1 MLKITNLSKRYGTS
15 TVKSVDNLSIELKPG
30 EVFGF
35 LGPNGAGKSTTIKS
49 IVGILP
55 FEEGKIEICGVN
67 LVKNPL
73 KAKHNIGYVPDNHAV
88 FERLTGRE
96 YVNHIA
102 NLYDVPVKQ
111 MEEVSDYYVKLFRL
125 EHAFDNP
132 IKSYSHGMKQ
142 KISVIAAL
150 VHKPKL
156 WILDEPLTGLDPQSA
171 YQLKAAMRKHA
182 DEGNT
187 VFFSSHILD
196 VVENLCDRACI
207 IKKGQL
213 QGLYDLHEM
222 KEKNESLEE
231 IFMKTISDDSNFV
244 PLNTKAKKPVE
255 ETEEK
260 AEAKTETEEKVEK
273 EAKETKSTKQ
283 TKETGK
289 EKLKKL
295 SKKLDEKKSS
305 K

>member
-1 MLKITNLSKRYGTS
+1 MLKITNLTKTYGNS
-15 TVKSVDNLSIELKPG
+15 GVKSVDNLSLELKPG

-35 LGPNGAGKSTTIKS
+35 LGPNGSGKSTTIKS

-55 FEEGKIEICGVN
+55 FEKGEIEICGIN

-73 KAKHNIGYVPDNHAV
+73 KAKENIGYVSDNHAM

-96 YVNHIA
+96 YINHIA
-102 NLYDVPVKQ
+102 NLYNVDVNQ
-111 MEEVSDYYVKLFRL
+111 TEEISDYYVKLFKL

-150 VHKPKL
+150 IHKPKL
-156 WILDEPLTGLDPQSA
+156 WILDEPITGLDPQSA
-171 YQLKAAMRKHA
+171 YQLKLAMRKHA

-196 VVENLCDRACI
+196 VVENLCDRVCI

-213 QGLYDLHEM
+213 LGLYDLHNL
-222 KEKNESLEE
+222 KEDDKSLEE
-231 IFMKTISDDSNFV
+231 LFMEAIDGNEFLKTQQKSN
-244 PLNTKAKKPVE
+244 KYK
-255 ETEEK
+255 
-260 AEAKTETEEKVEK
+260 
-273 EAKETKSTKQ
+273 
-283 TKETGK
+283 
-289 EKLKKL
+289 
-295 SKKLDEKKSS
+295 SKK
-305 K
+305 

>member
-1 MLKITNLSKRYGTS
+1 MLKIKNLSKRYGNS
-15 TVKSVDNLSIELKPG
+15 PVKSVDNLSLELKPG

-55 FEEGKIEICGVN
+55 FEEGQITICGVDIH
-67 LVKNPL
+67 KNPL
-73 KAKHNIGYVPDNHAV
+73 KAKSFIGYVSDNHAV

-102 NLYDVPVKQ
+102 NLYGVPVKQ
-111 MEEVSDYYVKLFRL
+111 REEISEKYVKMFRL

-171 YQLKAAMRKHA
+171 YQLKQAMRAHA
-182 DEGNT
+182 AEGNT

-196 VVENLCDRACI
+196 VVENLCDRVCI
-207 IKKGQL
+207 IKKGCL
-213 QGLYDLHEM
+213 QGEYVLKDLRA
-222 KEKNESLEE
+222 KGQSLEE
-231 IFMKTISDDSNFV
+231 LFMRAIADDQDTFNTLMKDVSQGKKTTSKKSTI
-244 PLNTKAKKPVE
+244 TK
-255 ETEEK
+255 
-260 AEAKTETEEKVEK
+260 KVE
-273 EAKETKSTKQ
+273 TNS
-283 TKETGK
+283 K
-289 EKLKKL
+289 EKT
-295 SKKLDEKKSS
+295 KKSEN
-305 K
+305 KE

>member
-1 MLKITNLSKRYGTS
+1 MLKISNLSKRYGNS
-15 TVKSVDNLSIELKPG
+15 TIKSVDNLSLELKPG

-55 FEEGKIEICGVN
+55 FEEGKIEICGID
-67 LVKNPL
+67 LRKEPI
-73 KAKHNIGYVPDNHAV
+73 KAKRNIGYVPDNHAV

-111 MEEVSDYYVKLFRL
+111 MEEISEYYVKLFKL

-171 YQLKAAMRKHA
+171 YQLKQAMRKHA
-182 DEGNT
+182 EEGNT

-196 VVENLCDRACI
+196 VVENLCDRVCI
-207 IKKGQL
+207 IKKGEL
-213 QGLYDLHEM
+213 QGIYDL
-222 KEKNESLEE
+222 KELKARGESLEE
-231 IFMKTISDDSNFV
+231 LFMNAISDV
-244 PLNTKAKKPVE
+244 PVLESMAKLDTNIDKKMGSKKKK
-255 ETEEK
+255 T
-260 AEAKTETEEKVEK
+260 AKSSS
-273 EAKETKSTKQ
+273 A
-283 TKETGK
+283 K
-289 EKLKKL
+289 EKLNKIKKRDNL
-295 SKKLDEKKSS
+295 
-305 K
+305 

>member
-1 MLKITNLSKRYGTS
+1 MLKIKNLTKRYGS
-15 TVKSVDNLSIELKPG
+15 SSVKSVDNLSLELKPG

-55 FEEGKIEICGVN
+55 FEQGSIEICGKN
-67 LVKNPL
+67 ILTNPL
-73 KAKHNIGYVPDNHAV
+73 QAKQNIGYVPDNHAV

-102 NLYDVPVKQ
+102 NIYN
-111 MEEVSDYYVKLFRL
+111 VSIEQRDEISDKYVKMFKL

-142 KISVIAAL
+142 KISVIATL

-171 YQLKAAMRKHA
+171 YQLKQAMRAHA
-182 DEGNT
+182 NEGNT

-196 VVENLCDRACI
+196 VVENLCDRVCI
-207 IKKGQL
+207 IKKGQV
-213 QGLYDLHEM
+213 QGEYDL
-222 KEKNESLEE
+222 KEIKKKGQSLEE
-231 IFMKTISDDSNFV
+231 IFMRVVSDDDNNMYNALIDDRHAVKQKES
-244 PLNTKAKKPVE
+244 KKS
-255 ETEEK
+255 
-260 AEAKTETEEKVEK
+260 K
-273 EAKETKSTKQ
+273 EVS
-283 TKETGK
+283 
-289 EKLKKL
+289 KKNDRL
-295 SKKLDEKKSS
+295 SKSKK
-305 K
+305 

>member
-1 MLKITNLSKRYGTS
+1 MLKISHLSKRYGKS
-15 TVKSVDNLSIELKPG
+15 TVKSVDDLSLELRKG

-55 FEEGKIEICGVN
+55 FEEGEIDVCGVN
-67 LVKNPL
+67 LLKEPL
-73 KAKHNIGYVPDNHAV
+73 KAKQNIGYVPDNHAV

-102 NLYDVPVKQ
+102 NLYNVPVEQ
-111 MEEVSDYYVKLFRL
+111 MEKISSYYVKLFKL

-150 VHKPKL
+150 VHNPKL

-171 YQLKAAMRKHA
+171 YQLKSAMRKHA
-182 DEGNT
+182 DDGNT

-196 VVENLCDRACI
+196 VVENLCDRVCI
-207 IKKGQL
+207 IKKGKL
-213 QGLYDLHEM
+213 QGIFDIHEL
-222 KEKNESLEE
+222 KANNQSLEKLFME
-231 IFMKTISDDSNFV
+231 IIGD
-244 PLNTKAKKPVE
+244 
-255 ETEEK
+255 
-260 AEAKTETEEKVEK
+260 
-273 EAKETKSTKQ
+273 
-283 TKETGK
+283 
-289 EKLKKL
+289 
-295 SKKLDEKKSS
+295 
-305 K
+305 

>member
-1 MLKITNLSKRYGTS
+1 MLKITNLSKRYGNS
-15 TVKSVDNLSIELKPG
+15 TVKSVDNLSLELKPG

-55 FEEGKIEICGVN
+55 FEEGDIEICGVN
-67 LVKNPL
+67 LLKNPL

-111 MEEVSDYYVKLFRL
+111 MEEIADCYVKMFRL

-196 VVENLCDRACI
+196 VVENLCDRVCI

-213 QGLYDLHEM
+213 QGVYDLEKL
-222 KEKNESLEE
+222 KEEGSESLEE
-231 IFMKTISDDSNFV
+231 LFMKTIADDTNFV
-244 PLNTKAKKPVE
+244 PINKKANKEVKKQ
-255 ETEEK
+255 EK
-260 AEAKTETEEKVEK
+260 QK
-273 EAKETKSTKQ
+273 KSTK
-283 TKETGK
+283 TKK
-289 EKLKKL
+289 
-295 SKKLDEKKSS
+295 
-305 K
+305 